1 MYTLIIMASLQKKNS
16 RGHIYWQIVESRRV
30 NGKPRPIVLMHLG
43 TAETLL
49 RRLQQS
55 PDKPIDAK
63 VFEFGA
69 VAALWDIAQRLEV
82 VSIIDG
88 VIAKRNQGLSCGQYI
103 LLATINRCVAASS
116 KAALYDWYRNTSLQR
131 IFPVSKASLS
141 SQRFW
146 DHMSYITQ
154 EHIQEIEK
162 QLTSRIVADFDVSLN
177 TLLFDATNFDT
188 FIDTQTQCQ
197 IAQRG
202 RAKSK
207 RSDLRIIGLALMV
220 STDFNVPLFSHPYP
234 GNQNDPTTF
243 SEVVD
248 SLIGRL
254 SELSEQC
261 EHITLVFDGGN
272 NSEDNIKSLDISRYH
287 FITSLTLSHHKELLE
302 VPLNKY
308 ETFSEEPRLEGCS
321 AYRTVKKVW
330 NQERTVVVT
339 QSKALLHGQI
349 AGIEHSLKKRR
360 KALRELRTKL
370 KRSQKQGAKGKG
382 YTEESLNNHLK
393 TQTSGQYISE
403 VLKTQVTK
411 TPGGDLDFRFWTDQS
426 SYTNLKNT
434 RLGKRILCTDNH
446 EWNTAEIILG
456 SRAQHHVENAFRQM
470 KDPHW
475 ISFSPSFHWT
485 DQKLRVHVFY
495 CVLALTLTTL
505 LQKQAAGQKI
515 KLSVEQL
522 LKQLSGIK
530 EVATFYPSKPKTR
543 GSLRSEYVLTKR
555 TAVQKKLSRIFNLEE
570 LTHR

>member
-1 MYTLIIMASLQKKNS
+1 
-16 RGHIYWQIVESRRV
+16 
-30 NGKPRPIVLMHLG
+30 
-43 TAETLL
+43 
-49 RRLQQS
+49 
-55 PDKPIDAK
+55 
-63 VFEFGA
+63 
-69 VAALWDIAQRLEV
+69 
-82 VSIIDG
+82 
-88 VIAKRNQGLSCGQYI
+88 
-103 LLATINRCVAASS
+103 
-116 KAALYDWYRNTSLQR
+116 
-131 IFPVSKASLS
+131 
-141 SQRFW
+141 
-146 DHMSYITQ
+146 MSYITQ

-248 SLIGRL
+248 GLIGRL